1 MFKGVM
7 PMQKIMIVEDD
18 EVISSILKQHLNKW
32 NYDVYV
38 VENFENIVE
47 DFIQQQPMLVLLD
60 ISLPFYNGYHWCQ
73 EIRKISEVPVIF
85 ISSMNE
91 NMNIVMAMNMGAD
104 DFISKPFD
112 LNVVTAKI
120 QALLRRTYSFNK
132 QSQLLTYKDLIL
144 NLLDATI
151 MYQDIVVD
159 LTKNELKILQLLFEK
174 AETFVS
180 REDMM
185 MELWQTEQFVDDNT
199 LSVNVN
205 RLRKKLDVFPITSLI
220 QTKKG
225 IGYKLYYEKAL

>member
-7 PMQKIMIVEDD
+7 SMQKIMIVEDD

-47 DFIQQQPMLVLLD
+47 DFIQQQPILVLLD

-205 RLRKKLDVFPITSLI
+205 RLRKKLDVFPISSLI

>member
-1 MFKGVM
+1 
-7 PMQKIMIVEDD
+7 
-18 EVISSILKQHLNKW
+18 
-32 NYDVYV
+32 
-38 VENFENIVE
+38 
-47 DFIQQQPMLVLLD
+47 
-60 ISLPFYNGYHWCQ
+60 
-73 EIRKISEVPVIF
+73 
-85 ISSMNE
+85 MNE

>member
-1 MFKGVM
+1 
-7 PMQKIMIVEDD
+7 MQKIMIVEDD

-47 DFIQQQPMLVLLD
+47 DFIQQQPILVLLD

-205 RLRKKLDVFPITSLI
+205 RLRKKLDVFPISSLI